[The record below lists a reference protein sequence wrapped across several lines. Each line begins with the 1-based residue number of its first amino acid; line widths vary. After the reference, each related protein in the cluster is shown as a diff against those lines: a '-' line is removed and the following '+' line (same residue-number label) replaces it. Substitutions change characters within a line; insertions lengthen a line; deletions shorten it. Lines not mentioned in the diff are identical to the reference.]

1 MYLEQSCDR
10 YWPFQADA
18 VPECRYSTNR
28 ARATEKNAGLSS
40 GRRFFRLPAIC
51 LAPTGANWQ
60 KVLLLFLSEQ
70 SRFRYEAHPERN
82 FKREA
87 RAATGCNINGQVRV
101 LPMLE
106 LAFGYVKATTMNL
119 SDQQVAG
126 TNPKF
131 TILEAHG

>member
-1 MYLEQSCDR
+1 MRSQSVGTAQIAPAPPKKTPASR
-10 YWPFQADA
+10 
-18 VPECRYSTNR
+18 R
-28 ARATEKNAGLSS
+28 AGV
-40 GRRFFRLPAIC
+40 FFRLPAIC

-87 RAATGCNINGQVRV
+87 CAATGCNINGQVCV